1 MSTYTIKQLSEQFD
15 IPASTLRYY
24 ESIGLLPPVERNQ
37 QQRVYD
43 DIHIQRLHAIECF
56 KNTGLSIGKML
67 EFFEYEQN
75 LEMHI
80 EDILALVSDHEEAI
94 QSQIAQLQQDLL
106 HIQHKVRYYT
116 GIKHAIEAKTT
127 WPTWEEA

>member
-1 MSTYTIKQLSEQFD
+1 MSTYTIKQISEQFN

-24 ESIGLLPPVERNQ
+24 ESIGLLPPVGRKQ
-37 QQRVYD
+37 QQRIYN
-43 DIHIQRLHAIECF
+43 DIHLQRLQAIECF

-80 EDILALVSDHEEAI
+80 EDILTLVSDHEEAI
-94 QSQIAQLQQDLL
+94 QAQIAQLQQDLL

-116 GIKHAIEAKTT
+116 GIKHAIETNTT

>member
-1 MSTYTIKQLSEQFD
+1 MSTYTIKQVSEQFD

-24 ESIGLLPPVERNQ
+24 ESIGLLPPVDRKQ

-43 DIHIQRLHAIECF
+43 DIHIQRLQAIECF

-80 EDILALVSDHEEAI
+80 EDILTLVSDHEAAI
-94 QSQIAQLQQDLL
+94 QTQIEQLQQDLL

-116 GIKHAIEAKTT
+116 GIKHAIETNAT